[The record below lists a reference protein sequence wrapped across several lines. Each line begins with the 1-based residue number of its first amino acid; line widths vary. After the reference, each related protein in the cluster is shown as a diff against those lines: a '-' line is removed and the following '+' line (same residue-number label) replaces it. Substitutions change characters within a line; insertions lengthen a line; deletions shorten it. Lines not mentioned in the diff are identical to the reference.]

1 MGEVVARAGRV
12 YGTPMPCRI
21 LVVSAGALFVCIACG
36 PPLAA
41 PPAAARESATSEGP
55 VSASSAPESTCAL
68 LARACHGHDKD
79 GTVQHDCHMLGHHE
93 TDPVACEAKRAECI
107 AACAGAAR

>member
-1 MGEVVARAGRV
+1 
-12 YGTPMPCRI
+12 MPRRI
-21 LVVSAGALFVCIACG
+21 LLVTAGALFVCIACG
-36 PPLAA
+36 PPVAA
-41 PPAAARESATSEGP
+41 PPAAAAPESSTSKGP

-93 TDPVACEAKRAECI
+93 TDAAACEAKRAECL
-107 AACAGAAR
+107 AACAGDAH